1 MEGRKTIGDGFS
13 LDALYP
19 PLYPGS
25 RSPSFDIS
33 AEISSSPTFRQQSKL
48 RAALSSHRSASSST
62 GPRSRTNSP
71 PPSSIPRSSCLSSSV
86 GDDFLFLFSS
96 EGERE
101 RELRLK
107 RRVRERSI
115 ERWDRKFK
123 EDMYIGRENLLYS
136 LYLSLFLFLSHFL
149 ENI

>member
-33 AEISSSPTFRQQSKL
+33 AEISSSPTFRRQSKV

-86 GDDFLFLFSS
+86 SDDFLFLFSS

-101 RELRLK
+101 RITIRRKDELGK
-107 RRVRERSI
+107 DRSND
-115 ERWDRKFK
+115 ET
-123 EDMYIGRENLLYS
+123 ENLRKICIYI
-136 LYLSLFLFLSHFL
+136 Y
-149 ENI
+149 I